1 MQMAEPKPCDAGR
14 KGRDKVDLM
23 ATLDEKPPEKVV
35 KLVEEIV
42 KLNMIET
49 RELIKMLKKEL
60 NIPDMPMGMPMGM
73 QMMGGGGAPAAAP
86 AGVAAEA
93 AAPVVEKTEFE
104 LKLESFNA
112 PDKLK
117 VIKEVRAITGLG
129 LKESKELV
137 EKSPSIIKAGLT
149 KEDAEKLKKVLE
161 DNGGKVEIVNFSPW
175 PYAAHV
181 SAMTTAATAQSRT
194 LAHEEALNSG
204 QLEGAENAR
213 DCNNFDVT
221 GSVVVVRCSVDGV
234 PGCIRQGLENG
245 TGLAEK
251 GVNPWI

>member
-1 MQMAEPKPCDAGR
+1 MHKLAFLCLPPRGR
-14 KGRDKVDLM
+14 HLKILFFARRRHSKACYSFFGGLKIRTPSTLNITSVCFTWESKVM
-23 ATLDEKPPEKVV
+23 TVKHVAHVQVV
-35 KLVEEIV
+35 KLVQEIV

-49 RELIKMLKKEL
+49 REMIKMLKKEL
-60 NIPDMPMGMPMGM
+60 NFPDMPMGMPMGM
-73 QMMGGGGAPAAAP
+73 QMMGGGVAPAAAP

-149 KEDAEKLKKVLE
+149 KEDAEKFKKVLE
-161 DNGGKVEIVNFSPW
+161 DNGGKVEIV
-175 PYAAHV
+175 
-181 SAMTTAATAQSRT
+181 
-194 LAHEEALNSG
+194 
-204 QLEGAENAR
+204 
-213 DCNNFDVT
+213 
-221 GSVVVVRCSVDGV
+221 
-234 PGCIRQGLENG
+234 
-245 TGLAEK
+245 
-251 GVNPWI
+251 

>member
-1 MQMAEPKPCDAGR
+1 MEMQMR
-14 KGRDKVDLM
+14 
-23 ATLDEKPPEKVV
+23 
-35 KLVEEIV
+35 
-42 KLNMIET
+42 
-49 RELIKMLKKEL
+49 
-60 NIPDMPMGMPMGM
+60 
-73 QMMGGGGAPAAAP
+73 GGGGPPAAAP

-161 DNGGKVEIVNFSPW
+161 DNGGKVEIV
-175 PYAAHV
+175 
-181 SAMTTAATAQSRT
+181 
-194 LAHEEALNSG
+194 
-204 QLEGAENAR
+204 
-213 DCNNFDVT
+213 
-221 GSVVVVRCSVDGV
+221 
-234 PGCIRQGLENG
+234 
-245 TGLAEK
+245 
-251 GVNPWI
+251 

>member
-1 MQMAEPKPCDAGR
+1 MLRGRATQILRTAASVASRATVSVQHGASRNAIAAAPCR
-14 KGRDKVDLM
+14 WLNQSPVMRDVKDETRVDLM

-161 DNGGKVEIVNFSPW
+161 DNGGKVEIV
-175 PYAAHV
+175 
-181 SAMTTAATAQSRT
+181 
-194 LAHEEALNSG
+194 
-204 QLEGAENAR
+204 
-213 DCNNFDVT
+213 
-221 GSVVVVRCSVDGV
+221 
-234 PGCIRQGLENG
+234 
-245 TGLAEK
+245 
-251 GVNPWI
+251 